1 LQGLGLRVTNN
12 LLHPVNIDNGLSVRD
27 LSETTKL
34 ATAST
39 VFLIN
44 RIIEAESILVA
55 SQTEGDRI
63 GCGTADGC
71 TRGKNID
78 GVGWIGRTQGT
89 NRKLTERQQA
99 SKKRNRIIWP
109 QCFGRMK
116 RLRKFSGGLPRSYW
130 LGVCVCGPR
139 GGKGEERGS
148 PEGVS
153 YRGSFFNRPT
163 MCPAW
168 RVRSSDGPGRESRGS
183 CLPIPTCA
191 SPPLQFPSLGATIP
205 SLPIH
210 RMG

>member
-1 LQGLGLRVTNN
+1 
-12 LLHPVNIDNGLSVRD
+12 LSVRD

-109 QCFGRMK
+109 PVFRQDEK
-116 RLRKFSGGLPRSYW
+116 AAKILSGGRR
-130 LGVCVCGPR
+130 GVT
-139 GGKGEERGS
+139 GS
-148 PEGVS
+148 E
-153 YRGSFFNRPT
+153 FA
-163 MCPAW
+163 CAD
-168 RVRSSDGPGRESRGS
+168 RVVARE
-183 CLPIPTCA
+183 TNE
-191 SPPLQFPSLGATIP
+191 PPLKG
-205 SLPIH
+205 
-210 RMG
+210 